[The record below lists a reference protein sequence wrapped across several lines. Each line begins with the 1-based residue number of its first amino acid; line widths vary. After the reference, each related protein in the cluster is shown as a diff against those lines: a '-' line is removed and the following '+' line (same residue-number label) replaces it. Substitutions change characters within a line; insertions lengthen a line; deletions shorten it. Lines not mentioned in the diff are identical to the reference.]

1 MADAVSVSPKVCA
14 LSRRGAG
21 CAYGIRMGRLGMGE
35 MGSASYHIACVSGV
49 TDSGRGVS

>member
-1 MADAVSVSPKVCA
+1 MADAVSVSPKCA
-14 LSRRGAG
+14 RASRRGTGWAEG
-21 CAYGIRMGRLGMGE
+21 FPLGRLGMGE